1 MRLERRCVERRCVL
15 GVQPSQKTFKIKRV
29 LAKKAKQNR
38 PIPQWIRF
46 RTNNK
51 IRSGSAPFLVD
62 TRAEPWLS
70 QSQFLELSVC
80 RQHLS
85 LCTAWQ
91 WGLRSRTCLVGLV
104 RLCPCTVRL
113 GSSSISLSPD

>member
-1 MRLERRCVERRCVL
+1 MGLERRCVERLCVL

-51 IRSGSAPFLVD
+51 IRSGSAPF
-62 TRAEPWLS
+62 
-70 QSQFLELSVC
+70 
-80 RQHLS
+80 
-85 LCTAWQ
+85 
-91 WGLRSRTCLVGLV
+91 
-104 RLCPCTVRL
+104 
-113 GSSSISLSPD
+113 